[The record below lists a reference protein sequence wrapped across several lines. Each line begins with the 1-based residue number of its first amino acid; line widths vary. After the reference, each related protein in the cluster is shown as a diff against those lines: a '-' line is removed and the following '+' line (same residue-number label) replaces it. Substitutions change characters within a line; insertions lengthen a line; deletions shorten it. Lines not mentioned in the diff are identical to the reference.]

1 MMADGTT
8 TVAETQQA
16 PAAQDAIA
24 GENTGK
30 YTDLEF

>member
-1 MMADGTT
+1 MVADGTT
-8 TVAETQQA
+8 NVAETQQA
-16 PAAQDAIA
+16 PAQDAAA